1 MLEEKRH
8 GLLLSDRTPLH
19 LKGYIYLQK
28 DKKILLATSNEGK
41 LKEFENLFKN
51 WQIVSQADLEITDAI
66 EDGHTFFENALIKA
80 RHGADNSGLFTIADD
95 SGLVIPDLN
104 FSPGIYSARYAGED
118 ATDLDNRNKVIKEIR
133 KLNLL
138 SLPAYY
144 VCVLVGIHSA
154 EDPMPIFASGKIHGK
169 VSVNSS
175 GSGGFGY
182 DKIFYPDDLD
192 ISMASIDADLKNIIS
207 HRGIASKLFLKE
219 FEKLK
224 S

>member
-1 MLEEKRH
+1 M
-8 GLLLSDRTPLH
+8 
-19 LKGYIYLQK
+19 QK

-41 LKEFENLFKN
+41 LKEFKNLFKN
-51 WQIVSQADLEITDAI
+51 YQITSQTNLGIDDAI

-80 RHGADNSGLFTIADD
+80 RHGANNSGLFTIADD

-104 FSPGIYSARYAGED
+104 FNPGIYSARYAGEK
-118 ATDLDNRNKVIKEIR
+118 ATDLDNRNKVIEEIK
-133 KLNLL
+133 KLNLK

-144 VCVLVGIHSA
+144 VCVLVGIHSGR
-154 EDPMPIFASGKIHGK
+154 DPMPIFTSGKIHGQ
-169 VSVNSS
+169 VSVTSS
-175 GSGGFGY
+175 GESGFGY
-182 DKIFYPDDLD
+182 DKIFYPNNLD
-192 ISMASIDADLKNIIS
+192 ISMASIDADLKNTIS